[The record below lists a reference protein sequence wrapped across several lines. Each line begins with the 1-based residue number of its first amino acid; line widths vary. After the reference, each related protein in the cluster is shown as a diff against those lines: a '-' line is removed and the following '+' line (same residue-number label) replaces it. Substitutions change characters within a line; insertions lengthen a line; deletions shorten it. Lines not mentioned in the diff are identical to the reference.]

1 LKFAKKQI
9 MSVTKRILLHGYT
22 LGTVPQDNPLEE
34 SAARP
39 RVFLLSPANASGV
52 RAKQLFS
59 SHSRFELAQR
69 LRETGASLGEIF
81 SFISG
86 LYFRGKLT
94 YAKKFSSS
102 ASETATIR
110 IITPAAGLLPPSTMV
125 TLEKLREIT
134 SGPVDPE
141 LASYRVPLDR
151 DAREL
156 LSLLHAE
163 AQVVLL
169 GSIATTK
176 YVGPLLEIFGE
187 RLVFPA
193 EFVGRGDMSRGGLL
207 LRASR
212 SGTPLSYIPL
222 SGAQRTGSRPPK
234 LKKRKIKKVK

>member
-1 LKFAKKQI
+1 LKFAKNQI
-9 MSVTKRILLHGYT
+9 MSVSKRIILHGYT
-22 LGTVPQDNPLEE
+22 LAVPQDNPLEE
-34 SAARP
+34 SAAVL

-59 SHSRFELAQR
+59 PHSQFELAQR
-69 LRETGASLGEIF
+69 LRETGAPLGEIF

-94 YAKKFSSS
+94 YAKKFASS

-110 IITPAAGLLPPSTMV
+110 IITPAAGLLPPSTIV

-156 LSLLHAE
+156 HSLLHSE

-176 YVGPLLEIFGE
+176 YAVPLLEIFGE
-187 RLVFPA
+187 RLFFPA

-222 SGAQRTGSRPPK
+222 SGAQRTGSRPAK
-234 LKKRKIKKVK
+234 LKKLKIKKVK

>member
-1 LKFAKKQI
+1 
-9 MSVTKRILLHGYT
+9 MSAIKRIVLHGYS
-22 LGTVPQDNPLEE
+22 LGSGEQDKPLQETP
-34 SAARP
+34 ARP
-39 RVFLLSPANASGV
+39 NAFLLSPANASGV

-59 SHSRFELAQR
+59 PRSQFDLAQR
-69 LRETGASLGEIF
+69 LRASGAPLGEIF

-94 YAKKFSSS
+94 YAEKF
-102 ASETATIR
+102 ACTHLPTAAIR
-110 IITPAAGLLPPSTMV
+110 IITPAAGLLSPRTIV
-125 TLEKLREIT
+125 TLAQLREIT

-141 LASYRVPLDR
+141 LPSYRVPLDR

-156 LSLLHAE
+156 HSLLHSE

-169 GSIATTK
+169 GSIATSK

-187 RLVFPA
+187 RLVFPS

-212 SGTPLSYIPL
+212 SGTPLSYIAI
-222 SGAQRTGSRPPK
+222 SGAQRTGTRPPK
-234 LKKRKIKKVK
+234 LKKLKVKK

>member
-1 LKFAKKQI
+1 
-9 MSVTKRILLHGYT
+9 MSATKRIILHGYT
-22 LGTVPQDNPLEE
+22 LGTVQQDNPLQE

-59 SHSRFELAQR
+59 PHSQFELAQR
-69 LRETGASLGEIF
+69 LRATGAPLGEIF

-94 YAKKFSSS
+94 YAEKFARS
-102 ASETATIR
+102 ASETAAIR
-110 IITPAAGLLPPSTMV
+110 IITPAAGLLPPSTIV

-134 SGPVDPE
+134 SGLVDPE
-141 LASYRVPLDR
+141 LPSYRVPLDR

-156 LSLLHAE
+156 HSLLHCE

-187 RLVFPA
+187 QLVFPA

-212 SGTPLSYIPL
+212 SGTPLSYIQL
-222 SGAQRTGSRPPK
+222 SGAQRTGSRP
-234 LKKRKIKKVK
+234 LKAKKAEDKKG

>member
-1 LKFAKKQI
+1 

-52 RAKQLFS
+52 RGKQLFS

-102 ASETATIR
+102 ASEAATIR
-110 IITPAAGLLPPSTMV
+110 IITPAAGLLPPSTLV

-141 LASYRVPLDR
+141 LASYRAPLDR

-156 LSLLHAE
+156 HSLLHAE

-222 SGAQRTGSRPPK
+222 SGAQRTGGRPPK
-234 LKKRKIKKVK
+234 LKKLKIKKVK

>member
-1 LKFAKKQI
+1 
-9 MSVTKRILLHGYT
+9 MSATKRIILQGYS
-22 LGTVPQDNPLEE
+22 LGTDQQKDLLQEISPL
-34 SAARP
+34 AH
-39 RVFLLSPANASGV
+39 VFLLSPANASGV

-59 SHSRFELAQR
+59 PRSQFDLAQR
-69 LRETGASLGEIF
+69 LRASGAPLGEIF

-86 LYFRGKLT
+86 LYFCGKLT
-94 YAKKFSSS
+94 YAEKF
-102 ASETATIR
+102 ASTRPQTAAIR
-110 IITPAAGLLPPSTMV
+110 IITPAAGLLPPSTIV
-125 TLEKLREIT
+125 TLAQLREIT

-141 LASYRVPLDR
+141 LPSYREPLDR

-156 LSLLHAE
+156 HSLLHSE

-169 GSIATTK
+169 GSIATSK

-212 SGTPLSYIPL
+212 SGTPLSYIAI
-222 SGAQRTGSRPPK
+222 SGAQRTGARPPK
-234 LKKRKIKKVK
+234 LKKLKEKN